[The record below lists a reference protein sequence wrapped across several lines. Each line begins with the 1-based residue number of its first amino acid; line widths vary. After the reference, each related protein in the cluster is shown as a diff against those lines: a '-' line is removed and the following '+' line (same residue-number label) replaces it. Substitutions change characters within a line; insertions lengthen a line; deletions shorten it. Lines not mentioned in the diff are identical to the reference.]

1 MKSPEDYTLLE
12 IISIKGD
19 FKKYRQFKKLRNS
32 LYVMKPLYS
41 SITNFNHPAYSYSM
55 SVEDDDLI
63 EQNSEEIEMEDD
75 NEGKVAI
82 VEETVELSEPGRV
95 VREEVTRIE
104 NLREYEEKEEEKE
117 KSKGVEKK
125 GSIIES
131 TTTKNIDYVAK
142 QLEEQTNQI
151 KKLTDTIL
159 PLQMHVRSQFEML
172 QDIQSKL
179 NYLETTVK
187 DIFQSKKLINSRAKQ
202 PAKKIDNIKKHKSK
216 KSAKRT
222 KR

>member
-1 MKSPEDYTLLE
+1 MEH
-12 IISIKGD
+12 
-19 FKKYRQFKKLRNS
+19 
-32 LYVMKPLYS
+32 LYY
-41 SITNFNHPAYSYSM
+41 SITNFNDLVYSYSM
-55 SVEDDDLI
+55 SVENDELI

-104 NLREYEEKEEEKE
+104 NLREYEEEEEK
-117 KSKGVEKK
+117 SKAVEKK

-159 PLQMHVRSQFEML
+159 PLQMHVQSQFEML
-172 QDIQSKL
+172 QGVQSKL
-179 NYLETTVK
+179 NKLQTTVEEIIK
-187 DIFQSKKLINSRAKQ
+187 SKKVIKSRAKQ
-202 PAKKIDNIKKHKSK
+202 PAKKIGNIKKYKSK
-216 KSAKRT
+216 KLAKRT

>member
-1 MKSPEDYTLLE
+1 MEH
-12 IISIKGD
+12 
-19 FKKYRQFKKLRNS
+19 
-32 LYVMKPLYS
+32 LYY
-41 SITNFNHPAYSYSM
+41 SITNFNDPAYSYLM

-63 EQNSEEIEMEDD
+63 EQNSEEIEMGDD

-82 VEETVELSEPGRV
+82 VEEAVELSEPGRI

-104 NLREYEEKEEEKE
+104 NLREYEEEEE
-117 KSKGVEKK
+117 KSKGVEEK

-151 KKLTDTIL
+151 KKLTDTIP
-159 PLQMHVRSQFEML
+159 PLQTHLQSQFEMI
-172 QDIQSKL
+172 QGIQSKL
-179 NYLETTVK
+179 NKLQTTVE
-187 DIFQSKKLINSRAKQ
+187 DIIKSKKEINSRAKQ
-202 PAKKIDNIKKHKSK
+202 PAKKIGTTKKYKSK
-216 KSAKRT
+216 KLAKRT

>member
-1 MKSPEDYTLLE
+1 MEH
-12 IISIKGD
+12 
-19 FKKYRQFKKLRNS
+19 
-32 LYVMKPLYS
+32 LYY
-41 SITNFNHPAYSYSM
+41 SITNFNYPSYSYSM
-55 SVEDDDLI
+55 SVENDELI

-95 VREEVTRIE
+95 VREEVTHIE
-104 NLREYEEKEEEKE
+104 NLREYEEQEEEKQN
-117 KSKGVEKK
+117 SKGVEKK

-159 PLQMHVRSQFEML
+159 PLQTHVQSQFEML
-172 QDIQSKL
+172 QGVQSKL
-179 NYLETTVK
+179 NKLQTTVE
-187 DIFQSKKLINSRAKQ
+187 DIIKSKKVINSRAKQ
-202 PAKKIDNIKKHKSK
+202 PAKKIGNTKKHKSK
-216 KSAKRT
+216 KLAKRT

>member
-1 MKSPEDYTLLE
+1 
-12 IISIKGD
+12 
-19 FKKYRQFKKLRNS
+19 
-32 LYVMKPLYS
+32 
-41 SITNFNHPAYSYSM
+41 M
-55 SVEDDDLI
+55 SVEGDDLI

-82 VEETVELSEPGRV
+82 VEEAVELSEPGRI

-104 NLREYEEKEEEKE
+104 NLREYEEQEEEE
-117 KSKGVEKK
+117 KSKGAEKK

-142 QLEEQTNQI
+142 QLEEQTNKI

-159 PLQMHVRSQFEML
+159 PLQTHIQSQFEML
-172 QDIQSKL
+172 QGVQSKL
-179 NYLETTVK
+179 NKLQTTVE
-187 DIFQSKKLINSRAKQ
+187 DIIKSKKTINSRAKQ
-202 PAKKIDNIKKHKSK
+202 PAKKIGNTKKHKSK
-216 KSAKRT
+216 KLAKRT

>member
-1 MKSPEDYTLLE
+1 
-12 IISIKGD
+12 
-19 FKKYRQFKKLRNS
+19 
-32 LYVMKPLYS
+32 
-41 SITNFNHPAYSYSM
+41 M

-63 EQNSEEIEMEDD
+63 EQGSEEIEMEDGS
-75 NEGKVAI
+75 EGKVAV
-82 VEETVELSEPGRV
+82 VEESIELSEPGRI

-104 NLREYEEKEEEKE
+104 NLREYEEKEKEEEKN
-117 KSKGVEKK
+117 KGVEKK

-159 PLQMHVRSQFEML
+159 PLETHLQSQYEIL
-172 QDIQSKL
+172 QGVQSKL
-179 NYLETTVK
+179 DKLQTTVE
-187 DIFQSKKLINSRAKQ
+187 DIIKPKKVINSGAKQ
-202 PAKKIDNIKKHKSK
+202 PAKKIGNTKKHKSK
-216 KSAKRT
+216 KLAKKT

>member
-1 MKSPEDYTLLE
+1 MEH
-12 IISIKGD
+12 
-19 FKKYRQFKKLRNS
+19 
-32 LYVMKPLYS
+32 LYY
-41 SITNFNHPAYSYSM
+41 SITNFNDPAYSYSM

-82 VEETVELSEPGRV
+82 VEEAVELSEPGRI

-104 NLREYEEKEEEKE
+104 NLREYEEEE
-117 KSKGVEKK
+117 KSKGVEEK

-131 TTTKNIDYVAK
+131 TTTKNIDHVAK

-151 KKLTDTIL
+151 KKLTDTIP
-159 PLQMHVRSQFEML
+159 PLQTHLQSQFEMI
-172 QDIQSKL
+172 QGIQSKL
-179 NYLETTVK
+179 NKLQTTVEEIIK
-187 DIFQSKKLINSRAKQ
+187 SKKEINSRAKQ
-202 PAKKIDNIKKHKSK
+202 PAKKIGTTKKYKSK
-216 KSAKRT
+216 KLAKRT

>member
-1 MKSPEDYTLLE
+1 
-12 IISIKGD
+12 
-19 FKKYRQFKKLRNS
+19 
-32 LYVMKPLYS
+32 
-41 SITNFNHPAYSYSM
+41 M
-55 SVEDDDLI
+55 SVEGDDLI

-82 VEETVELSEPGRV
+82 VEEAVELSEPGRI

-104 NLREYEEKEEEKE
+104 NLREYEEQEEEKE
-117 KSKGVEKK
+117 KSKGAEKK

-159 PLQMHVRSQFEML
+159 PLQTHIQSQFEML
-172 QDIQSKL
+172 QGVQSKL
-179 NYLETTVK
+179 NKLQTTVE
-187 DIFQSKKLINSRAKQ
+187 DIIKSKKTINSRAKQ
-202 PAKKIDNIKKHKSK
+202 PAKK
-216 KSAKRT
+216 
-222 KR
+222 

>member
-1 MKSPEDYTLLE
+1 ME
-12 IISIKGD
+12 
-19 FKKYRQFKKLRNS
+19 
-32 LYVMKPLYS
+32 PLYY
-41 SITNFNHPAYSYSM
+41 SITNFNDPAYSYSM

-63 EQNSEEIEMEDD
+63 EQNSEEIEIGDD

-82 VEETVELSEPGRV
+82 VEEAVELSEPGRV

-104 NLREYEEKEEEKE
+104 NLREYEEEEE
-117 KSKGVEKK
+117 KSKGVEEK

-159 PLQMHVRSQFEML
+159 PLQTHLQSQFEIL
-172 QDIQSKL
+172 QGVHSKL
-179 NYLETTVK
+179 NKLQTTVE
-187 DIFQSKKLINSRAKQ
+187 DIIKPKKVINSRAKQ
-202 PAKKIDNIKKHKSK
+202 PDKKIGNTKKHKSK
-216 KSAKRT
+216 KLAKRT
-222 KR
+222 KS

>member
-1 MKSPEDYTLLE
+1 
-12 IISIKGD
+12 
-19 FKKYRQFKKLRNS
+19 
-32 LYVMKPLYS
+32 
-41 SITNFNHPAYSYSM
+41 M

-104 NLREYEEKEEEKE
+104 NLRDYEEEEKN
-117 KSKGVEKK
+117 KGVEKK

-159 PLQMHVRSQFEML
+159 PLQTHVQSQFEML
-172 QDIQSKL
+172 QDVQSKL
-179 NYLETTVK
+179 NKLQTTVE
-187 DIFQSKKLINSRAKQ
+187 DIIKSKKVINSRTKQ
-202 PAKKIDNIKKHKSK
+202 PTKKIGNTKKHKSK
-216 KSAKRT
+216 KLAKKT

>member
-1 MKSPEDYTLLE
+1 ME
-12 IISIKGD
+12 
-19 FKKYRQFKKLRNS
+19 
-32 LYVMKPLYS
+32 PLYYN
-41 SITNFNHPAYSYSM
+41 ITNFNDPAYSYSM

-63 EQNSEEIEMEDD
+63 EQNSEEIDMEDN
-75 NEGKVAI
+75 NEGKVAV
-82 VEETVELSEPGRV
+82 VEESVELSEPGRI

-104 NLREYEEKEEEKE
+104 NRREYEEEEEEKQ

-131 TTTKNIDYVAK
+131 TTTKNIDYVVK

-159 PLQMHVRSQFEML
+159 PLQTHLQSQFELL
-172 QDIQSKL
+172 QGVQSKL
-179 NYLETTVK
+179 NKLQTIVE
-187 DIFQSKKLINSRAKQ
+187 DIIKSKKVINSRAKQ
-202 PAKKIDNIKKHKSK
+202 PAKKTGNTKKHKSK
-216 KSAKRT
+216 KLAKRT

>member
-1 MKSPEDYTLLE
+1 
-12 IISIKGD
+12 
-19 FKKYRQFKKLRNS
+19 
-32 LYVMKPLYS
+32 
-41 SITNFNHPAYSYSM
+41 M
-55 SVEDDDLI
+55 SVEGDDLI

-82 VEETVELSEPGRV
+82 VEEAVELSEPGRI

-104 NLREYEEKEEEKE
+104 NLREYEEQEEEKE
-117 KSKGVEKK
+117 KSKGAEKK

-159 PLQMHVRSQFEML
+159 SLQTHIQSQFEML
-172 QDIQSKL
+172 QGVQSKL
-179 NYLETTVK
+179 NKLQTTVE
-187 DIFQSKKLINSRAKQ
+187 DIIKSKKTINSRAKQ
-202 PAKKIDNIKKHKSK
+202 PAKKIGNTKKHKSK
-216 KSAKRT
+216 KLAKRT

>member
-1 MKSPEDYTLLE
+1 
-12 IISIKGD
+12 
-19 FKKYRQFKKLRNS
+19 
-32 LYVMKPLYS
+32 
-41 SITNFNHPAYSYSM
+41 M
-55 SVEDDDLI
+55 STEDDDLI
-63 EQNSEEIEMEDD
+63 EQNSEEIDMEDD

-82 VEETVELSEPGRV
+82 VEEVVELSEPGRI
-95 VREEVTRIE
+95 VRDEVTRIE
-104 NLREYEEKEEEKE
+104 NPREFEEEGE
-117 KSKGVEKK
+117 E

-131 TTTKNIDYVAK
+131 NTTKNIEYIAK
-142 QLEEQTNQI
+142 QLEEQTTQI
-151 KKLTDTIL
+151 QKLADTIP

-179 NYLETTVK
+179 NHLQTTVK

-202 PAKKIDNIKKHKSK
+202 QAKKIDNIKKRKSK

>member
-1 MKSPEDYTLLE
+1 
-12 IISIKGD
+12 
-19 FKKYRQFKKLRNS
+19 
-32 LYVMKPLYS
+32 
-41 SITNFNHPAYSYSM
+41 M

-63 EQNSEEIEMEDD
+63 EQNSEEIEMGDD

-82 VEETVELSEPGRV
+82 VEEAVELSEPGRI

-104 NLREYEEKEEEKE
+104 NLREYEEEEE
-117 KSKGVEKK
+117 KSKGVEEK

-151 KKLTDTIL
+151 KKLTDTIP
-159 PLQMHVRSQFEML
+159 PLQTHLQSQFEMI
-172 QDIQSKL
+172 QGIQSKL
-179 NYLETTVK
+179 NKLQTTVEEIIK
-187 DIFQSKKLINSRAKQ
+187 SKKEINSRAKQ
-202 PAKKIDNIKKHKSK
+202 PAKKIGNTKKHKSK
-216 KSAKRT
+216 KLAKRT

>member
-1 MKSPEDYTLLE
+1 
-12 IISIKGD
+12 
-19 FKKYRQFKKLRNS
+19 
-32 LYVMKPLYS
+32 
-41 SITNFNHPAYSYSM
+41 M
-55 SVEDDDLI
+55 SVEGDDLI

-82 VEETVELSEPGRV
+82 VEEAVELSEPGRI

-104 NLREYEEKEEEKE
+104 NLREYEEQEEEKE
-117 KSKGVEKK
+117 KSKGAEKK

-142 QLEEQTNQI
+142 QLEEQTNKI

-159 PLQMHVRSQFEML
+159 PLQTHIQSQFEML
-172 QDIQSKL
+172 QGVQSKL
-179 NYLETTVK
+179 NKLQTTVE
-187 DIFQSKKLINSRAKQ
+187 DIIKSKKTINSRAKQ
-202 PAKKIDNIKKHKSK
+202 PSKKIGNTKKHKSK
-216 KSAKRT
+216 KLAKRT